1 MAEPENGAM
10 ESPNIPEE
18 QKKYWIP
25 FSLRRPALMSLA
37 ALLLILA
44 VACEFIRSYS
54 NCHQGLIHLN
64 TYRALGLTAGLFV
77 YVPTGLAVLVVA
89 LWNICTL
96 DVLRLEPYFQLAKPE
111 GTSGAALFTNYC
123 FSYGILAPIRA
134 FRNKHWIVLVVSS
147 VSLIMRTMLPS
158 LLSGLIVLEDKN
170 IVTAKPINTWPT
182 LVNLETQSTWLAS
195 EASYS
200 RNNSIFHAN
209 TFFFYQTYNYAM
221 PPIVRLPEDDT
232 ESSTWK
238 MNQTAY
244 WADMKC
250 VDISM
255 NGIVPERRNF
265 NSTSSSLGWNVSNVQ
280 FDHLPSGSADSCTIN
295 FTLESHIPTG
305 NGPFQVRHWEPLNP
319 NATIDASDTMHHTQ
333 CESFALFGIAINVGP
348 SFHNFS
354 SNATAFGCTSSY
366 LNSSTEIIF
375 PTNTSF
381 VTAEHVSGP
390 VKTLNSSQL
399 SISSFE
405 SLIYA
410 KYISG
415 NLVTPNDRLQIPSL
429 TTFTGVNKT
438 LISDLTP
445 ANTTDYQEDITR
457 LWNHH
462 FINTMNRFFNTTGNP
477 RPVIS
482 QQSTETVLYQVTSRS
497 ALITEG
503 ILLAGFALLLVLAYI
518 YPLRPNFLLADPG
531 SIAAQCAILTDKF
544 SRPNLLMQTET
555 GFQRAT
561 PRRIRQFARTLWC
574 EWIDTPDGKRI
585 DITTR
590 ERTPAPLESPKAR
603 LRRNPKPHF
612 LNLPWF
618 LIECAVMAIV
628 LGAFGVAF
636 QLIRLD
642 KIDYDTTGA
651 NIIYFFLIYGPTIIA
666 SMISTLYISIYR
678 HLSNLEPWV
687 RLQKG
692 MAPAKQSLSVNYG
705 SQTPVT
711 SWRTF
716 RPTAPPILVLLSA
729 MCFLD
734 FFLTIA
740 SSGMFEP
747 QIYNSTV
754 PTSAL
759 FGRYNQSRFLK
770 PDVQMAFSG
779 NSFIFDGL
787 ITGYSLLAWTT
798 PNTSFF
804 PLRVDINDKDPDYF
818 YEDYQARTRGVSAN
832 LQCKVIPS
840 SDSWQDR
847 VAGNTYWS
855 YKPYQDLDT
864 TCTAKFQRPAE
875 EYRLF
880 NDSVYFRASMNS
892 TEVCE
897 KSFVVITYGDIEN
910 ENTIFGAN
918 STIFYCAPEIQLQ
931 DFDVIF
937 DFDGMID
944 DWSPVAGTSIT
955 TGEMFHNASAS
966 LVPFTSAFLR
976 QTQSSGHNQALLANH
991 YDWAVVLTRQVYN
1004 TLTSNEDPFHP
1015 SILIQAVELSYQS
1028 TYSNHFT
1035 LWRDIYLGTVPKN
1048 AVPIRG
1054 TATDTYWV
1062 IEPSNHIVIIIIVF
1076 LSLDLSVLMAV
1087 FWLRHKHYNGPQ
1099 APTSCGA
1106 LIPWITQSRIL
1117 SDVRGTS
1124 AWNEAKRCEH
1134 LNKLDKRYRYGEF
1147 KMSDGS
1153 SRLALD
1159 HDFKTL
1165 DEADERDY
1173 EMDELS
1179 VHPPHTEWGLE
1190 LEQSPET
1197 HLQIGLSSAA
1207 TSTAH
1212 LIPDNNDRS

>member
-1 MAEPENGAM
+1 MPEPENGATQ
-10 ESPNIPEE
+10 SPNIPGE

-25 FSLRRPALMSLA
+25 FSLRRPALISLA
-37 ALLLILA
+37 AFLLILA
-44 VACEFIRSYS
+44 IACEFIRSYS
-54 NCHQGLIHLN
+54 NRHQGLIHLN

-96 DVLRLEPYFQLAKPE
+96 DILRLEPYFQLAKPE

-134 FRNKHWIVLVVSS
+134 FQNRHWIVLVVSS
-147 VSLIMRTMLPS
+147 VSLVMRTMLPS
-158 LLSGLIVLEDKN
+158 LMSGLIVLEDKN

-200 RNNSIFHAN
+200 RNTSMFHAN
-209 TFFFYQTYNYAM
+209 TFFFYQTHNYAI

-232 ESSTWK
+232 ESSIWK

-244 WADMKC
+244 WADLKC
-250 VDISM
+250 VERSL
-255 NGIVPERRNF
+255 NNIVPERGTF
-265 NSTSSSLGWNVSNVQ
+265 DSTSSALIWNVSRVQ
-280 FDHLPSGSADSCTIN
+280 FDHLPNGASDSCTIDI
-295 FTLESHIPTG
+295 TLKSHTPTG

-319 NATIDASDTMHHTQ
+319 NATVNASDTMHQTG
-333 CESFALFGIAINVGP
+333 CESFAVLGIAINLG
-348 SFHNFS
+348 SSSQNFS
-354 SNATAFGCTSSY
+354 SSATAFGCTTSY
-366 LNSSTEIIF
+366 LNASTEISF

-381 VTAEHVSGP
+381 VAAEHVSGP
-390 VKTLNSSQL
+390 VNTLNSSQL

-405 SLIYA
+405 GLLYA
-410 KYISG
+410 KYLSG
-415 NLVTPNDRLQIPSL
+415 NLMTPSDRLRVPSL
-429 TTFTGVNKT
+429 TTSNGVNGT
-438 LISDLTP
+438 LINDLTP
-445 ANTTDYQEDITR
+445 TNIIDYQTDIRR

-462 FINTMNRFFNTTGNP
+462 FVNAMNRFFNTTGNP

-482 QQSTETVLYQVTSRS
+482 QQTTETVLYQVTSRS

-503 ILLAGFALLLVLAYI
+503 ILLAGFTLLLVLAYT
-518 YPLRPNFLLADPG
+518 YPLRANFLLADPG

-544 SRPNLLMQTET
+544 STPNPLMQTRN
-555 GFQRAT
+555 GFQRTT

-574 EWIDTPDGKRI
+574 QWIDTPDGKRI
-585 DITTR
+585 DIITR
-590 ERTPAPLESPKAR
+590 ERTHAALESSKAR
-603 LRRNPKPHF
+603 PRRNPKPHF

-618 LIECAVMAIV
+618 VIECAVMATV

-692 MAPAKQSLSVNYG
+692 MALASQSLNVNYG

-716 RPTAPPILVLLSA
+716 RPTAPPILLLLSA
-729 MCFLD
+729 MCFMD
-734 FFLTIA
+734 FFLTIV

-747 QIYNSTV
+747 QIYNSTE

-759 FGRYNQSRFLK
+759 FAQYNQSQFLK

-779 NSFIFDGL
+779 NSFISDGL

-804 PLRVDINDKDPDYF
+804 PLRVDIDYKDPDYF
-818 YEDYQARTRGVSAN
+818 YEEYHARTRGVSVN
-832 LQCKVIPS
+832 LQCQVIPS

-847 VAGNTYWS
+847 VSGNTYWN
-855 YKPYQDLDT
+855 YQPYQDLDRN
-864 TCTAKFQRPAE
+864 CTAKFQRPAE

-880 NDSVYFRASMNS
+880 NESVYFRASMNS

-897 KSFVVITYGDIEN
+897 KSFVVITYGDFDN
-910 ENTIFGAN
+910 VDANLGAN
-918 STIFYCAPEIQLQ
+918 STTFYCAPEIQLQ
-931 DFDVIF
+931 DFDVDF
-937 DFDGMID
+937 DFDGMVD
-944 DWSPVAGTSIT
+944 DWDPVAGTSIT
-955 TGEMFHNASAS
+955 AGEMFQNASAG

-976 QTQSSGHNQALLANH
+976 QTRSGGHDRPLFVDQ

-1004 TLTSNEDPFHP
+1004 TLTSSEDAFHP
-1015 SILIQAVELSYQS
+1015 LILAKAVELGYQS
-1028 TYSNHFT
+1028 TFSNYLT
-1035 LWRDIYLGTVPKN
+1035 LWRDIYLHPVPQN

-1062 IEPSNHIVIIIIVF
+1062 IEPSNHIIIIIIVL

-1087 FWLRHKHYNGPQ
+1087 FWFRHKHYNGPQ

-1106 LIPWITQSRIL
+1106 LMPWIAQSRIR

-1124 AWNEAKRCEH
+1124 EWSEAKRCEH
-1134 LNKLDKRYRYGEF
+1134 LNILNKRYRYGEF
-1147 KMSDGS
+1147 KMSNGS
-1153 SRLALD
+1153 TRLALD
-1159 HDFKTL
+1159 YDSKIMNET
-1165 DEADERDY
+1165 DERGY
-1173 EMDELS
+1173 EMNELHDHS
-1179 VHPPHTEWGLE
+1179 PHTDRGSE
-1190 LEQSPET
+1190 LDQDQET
-1197 HLQIGLSSAA
+1197 RSQIGPLSAA

-1212 LIPDNNDRS
+1212 LIFDNNDRS